1 MYMNNSQLISEIE
14 KKDLVISSLQKQLND
29 NLIFFKKDAFYH
41 QNEKMKS
48 EIFEKNKEFN
58 FLYNKFKEI
67 EKENQELRQNITQ
80 LKSQIFTQN
89 LSYETE
95 IEKYKDLNNKNNN
108 EIIKLKSEIEK
119 LKLEPIINPNKNE
132 KNIILNSNNIIEDL
146 IQWVD
151 GDFLNIQ
158 IDFNNYNIK
167 SSEINFNKLIKS
179 LFNFQERIKQI
190 LDIDI
195 NYKNNEQNKLISD
208 NIDLIKDNL
217 KLKNTLNKKDITI
230 KHLIEE
236 LNIKKKK
243 LN

>member
-1 MYMNNSQLISEIE
+1 MNNSQLISEIE

-29 NLIFFKKDAFYH
+29 NLIYFKKDALYLQIEKLKNDIFNIN
-41 QNEKMKS
+41 NEYNLL
-48 EIFEKNKEFN
+48 F
-58 FLYNKFKEI
+58 NKFKRI
-67 EKENQELRQNITQ
+67 ENENIELYKNLNQ
-80 LKSQIFTQN
+80 LKNEIFTN
-89 LSYETE
+89 KLSYETE

-119 LKLEPIINPNKNE
+119 LKFEPIINPNKNE

-146 IQWVD
+146 IKWVD

-243 LN
+243 N

>member
-29 NLIFFKKDAFYH
+29 NLIYFKKDALYLQIEKLKNDIFNIN
-41 QNEKMKS
+41 NEYNLL
-48 EIFEKNKEFN
+48 F
-58 FLYNKFKEI
+58 NKFKRI
-67 EKENQELRQNITQ
+67 ENENIELYKNLNQ
-80 LKSQIFTQN
+80 LKNEIFTN
-89 LSYETE
+89 KLSYETE

-146 IQWVD
+146 IKWVD

-195 NYKNNEQNKLISD
+195 NNKNNEQNKLISD

-243 LN
+243 N

>member
-1 MYMNNSQLISEIE
+1 MYNNSQLLSEIE
-14 KKDLVISSLQKQLND
+14 KKDLVIQSLQKQLND

-108 EIIKLKSEIEK
+108 EIIKLKNEIEK
-119 LKLEPIINPNKNE
+119 IKLKPYLTSNDDKSIIF
-132 KNIILNSNNIIEDL
+132 NSNNIIEE
-146 IQWVD
+146 ITKWIN
-151 GDFLNIQ
+151 GDFLKLKFNI
-158 IDFNNYNIK
+158 NYLVER
-167 SSEINFNKLIKS
+167 SEINFKKLINS
-179 LFNFQERIKQI
+179 LINFQSRIKQI
-190 LDIDI
+190 LD
-195 NYKNNEQNKLISD
+195 YETKNKTNEENNLIKD

-217 KLKNTLNKKDITI
+217 KLKNTLNLKEITI
-230 KHLIEE
+230 KHLMQE
-236 LNIKKKK
+236 LHIKKTQ
-243 LN
+243 N